1 MKTTITVPQKESEQ
15 QVLEFRLNP
24 GNRHVI
30 VTVRKAD
37 QTTRVQVDLLPLLK
51 NATTTQK
58 NVIKGF
64 FKLVGVE
71 ALKLFNE
78 GVTLTADD
86 LTGELFDES
95 EPEPDPEV

>member
-1 MKTTITVPQKESEQ
+1 MKTTITVPEKQSEQ

-24 GNRHVI
+24 GNRHVT

-58 NVIKGF
+58 NVIKAF
-64 FKLVGVE
+64 LSLLVWRHS
-71 ALKLFNE
+71 NC
-78 GVTLTADD
+78 LTRA
-86 LTGELFDES
+86 
-95 EPEPDPEV
+95 